1 MEGKLY
7 LNGVKVKRSNSFN
20 IPDSRI
26 KTDFPLSNKGELSFS
41 FDLRPN
47 WLWQHKQKTGIPKNI
62 EVMPWQ

>member
-7 LNGVKVKRSNSFN
+7 INGAEVKRSNS
-20 IPDSRI
+20 DSLDVSDNYV
-26 KTDFPLSNKGELSFS
+26 KTDFPISNKGELS

-62 EVMPWQ
+62 EIMPWQ